1 MRTPLELAC
10 KKYMKNNSRKFLG
23 IYNCNLPSAIPLIS
37 GLAHGW
43 NRTCALLP
51 IGSTV
56 NGAKEK
62 L

>member
-1 MRTPLELAC
+1 MRTLFELGC
-10 KKYMKNNSRKFLG
+10 KKYVKNNSRNFLG
-23 IYNCNLPSAIPLIS
+23 IYNCNLSSAIPLIS
-37 GLAHGW
+37 GLAYRLNG
-43 NRTCALLP
+43 TCALLP